1 MISESGID
9 LPAEFYQRED
19 VLTIAKELL
28 GKVLVTEFDGIYTS
42 GIITEVEAYMAPHDK
57 ASHAY
62 NHKRTPR
69 TEIMFMDGGHA
80 YVYLCYGLHHL
91 FNVVTGFE
99 DMAHAVLVRAV
110 EPLDNPEAMLLRR
123 NLTKLEPRVTGGP
136 GTLSQALGIKK
147 QHSGINMLEGT
158 SPIRIEDRQLYF
170 TDKQIVCTTR
180 IGVDYAK
187 EWAQMPWR
195 FYVKDSKWIS
205 KK

>member
-1 MISESGID
+1 MINGPGID
-9 LPAEFYQRED
+9 LPAEFYQRDD

-28 GKVLVTEFDGIYTS
+28 GKVLITEFGGEYTS
-42 GIITEVEAYMAPHDK
+42 GIITEVEAYMAPDDK

-69 TEIMFMDGGHA
+69 TEIMFLEGGHA

-91 FNVVTGFE
+91 FNVVTGFK
-99 DMAHAVLVRAV
+99 DMAHAVLVRAI
-110 EPLDNPEAMLLRR
+110 EPLDNPEEMLRRR
-123 NLTKLEPRVTGGP
+123 NLTKMQPRVTCGP
-136 GTLSQALGIKK
+136 GALAQALGIKRH
-147 QHSGINMLEGT
+147 HSGLNMLKYN

-170 TDKQIVCTTR
+170 TEEQIVCTTR
-180 IGVDYAK
+180 IGVDYAM
-187 EWAQMPWR
+187 EWALKPWR